1 MNKSN
6 HGVDQNQI
14 RALPLQPGVYVFRDS
29 SGNVLYVGKA
39 KSLRARVKSYFGP
52 DATRSLKQSWLIR
65 EIDNLETFPVQSE
78 SEALLLEWNL
88 IKEFSPPF
96 NIRLRDDKSYPY
108 IKITLS
114 EAFPRIF
121 VTRRLV
127 QDGSRYLGPFTDVGA
142 MRSALRTIKQMYTVR
157 SCHYRMPNEVPPRP
171 CLDYHIGRC
180 KAPCAGLQSESEYR
194 AMIDDILEIFS
205 GRTNKIRS
213 SVTGRMEE
221 ASKVLDFERAGAMRD
236 VLRGLDALES
246 RQAVIDPQGA
256 NHDVIGFAR
265 EDDLVCGSLLRVR
278 EGRLLGREI
287 RYLTNT
293 NDEEDATLLSI
304 LVKGF
309 YFRNEE
315 DIPPELLVPIKFD
328 EQELVH
334 EYLSN
339 RRRDQFKICV
349 PIRGTK
355 RSLIQAA
362 TKNATHVLKQDKA
375 KSVGEEFVGSENI
388 DSPPLAAR
396 RLAETLELENPPR
409 TIACFDI
416 STLAG
421 RESVGSAVWLNDGQP
436 DKNEYRRFRIR
447 DVIDH
452 QVDDYAMMQ
461 EIVSRYFD
469 RRVREATHLP
479 DLVVVDGGKGQL
491 SAARQAMN
499 NAGVSDIPTVALAK
513 RDEEVFRPNHRD
525 PLRLPRTDPGL
536 HWLQRARDES
546 HRFALQY
553 NRTLRKRR
561 TLRTRLEEIPGIGP
575 AREQELLRKFGSLGV
590 IRNASIDELVETHGV
605 GRSTAVTILE
615 ALASDD
621 EQ

>member
-52 DATRSLKQSWLIR
+52 DATRSLKQNWLIR

-127 QDGSRYLGPFTDVGA
+127 QDGSQYFGPFTDVGA

-194 AMIDDILEIFS
+194 TMIDDILEIFN

-213 SVTGRMEE
+213 SVTSRMEE

-246 RQAVIDPQGA
+246 RQAVVDPQGA

-278 EGRLLGREI
+278 EGRLLGREV

-293 NDEEDATLLSI
+293 NDEKDATLLST

-334 EYLSN
+334 EYLST
-339 RRRDQFKICV
+339 RRRAQFKIRV
-349 PIRGTK
+349 PIRGIK

-375 KSVGEEFVGSENI
+375 KSVGEAFVGSENNA
-388 DSPPLAAR
+388 SPPLAAR
-396 RLAETLELENPPR
+396 RLAETLGLENPPR

-447 DVIDH
+447 DVINH

-499 NAGVSDIPTVALAK
+499 NAGVSDISTVALAK

-536 HWLQRARDES
+536 HWLQRARDEA

-605 GRSTAVTILE
+605 GHSTAVTILE